1 MAPSLNIVIPVYRGR
16 DHIAATLNGLAGEV
30 GPRTNVAVVINGP
43 PDGSDL
49 VASGALSAL
58 AETGALTYLVRLEAA
73 SRTGALSAGEAL
85 CDPAGH
91 WLYLD
96 QDVLISRGGV
106 RAIRC
111 ALNDG
116 SHFVCASAKWRSSSR
131 LVGAAMEAWNT
142 LPYVVG
148 GAVTA
153 GMYALSAEGRNR
165 WSAWPTG
172 VPDDKFA
179 RLNFEPGDR
188 RRLDDV
194 FYSACAPSTF
204 GELVAARERYARSNA
219 ALRTLEPQIAGRES
233 GRGWENLK
241 ALASGH
247 LAGFAVLATA
257 ELLAQRRCL

>member
-1 MAPSLNIVIPVYRGR
+1 MAASLNIVIPVYLGR
-16 DHIAATLNGLAGEV
+16 DHIAATLNGLAAEV
-30 GPRTNVAVVINGP
+30 GPRTNIAVVINGP
-43 PDGSDL
+43 SDGSELLARD
-49 VASGALSAL
+49 ALSAL
-58 AETGALTYLVRLEAA
+58 AQVRATTHLVRLEAA
-73 SRTGALSAGEAL
+73 SRTGALKAGEAL

-106 RAIRC
+106 RAIRQ
-111 ALNDG
+111 ALDDG
-116 SHFVCASAKWRSSSR
+116 AHFVGASATWRSSSR
-131 LVGAAMEAWNT
+131 LVRAAMGAWNN
-142 LPYVVG
+142 LPYVIE

-153 GMYALSAEGRNR
+153 GMYAVSAQGRTR
-165 WSAWPTG
+165 WSDWPAG

-179 RLNFEPGDR
+179 RLNFEPRDR
-188 RRLDDV
+188 RRLADV

-204 GELVAARERYARSNA
+204 RELVAARERYARSNA